1 VPVGNVAGHWEKEMN
16 EDLWEKVFE
25 QITEDVEYG
34 DFTALFEILNRLPA
48 NVLIGYLDEDKL

>member
-1 VPVGNVAGHWEKEMN
+1 MN